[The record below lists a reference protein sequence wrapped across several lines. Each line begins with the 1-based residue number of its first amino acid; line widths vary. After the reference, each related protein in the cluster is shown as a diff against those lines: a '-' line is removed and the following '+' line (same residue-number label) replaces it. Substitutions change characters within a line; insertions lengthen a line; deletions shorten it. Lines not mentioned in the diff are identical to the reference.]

1 MKSKLLISICAL
13 WYILFLGSCTQSEQV
28 TELLLQ
34 ADSIIYN
41 HPDSVEN
48 ILNKISNVKL
58 SDRQSA
64 DYWRLRTNTHILK
77 RKSTAEDSMIVP
89 ALNYYKKHKMQ
100 KELKESY
107 RLTLNH
113 LAWKNDSTNYR
124 LYIEE
129 AEQLAK
135 QENDSLLNYTI
146 LRSIGNNFYDRK
158 NYESA
163 YQYYV
168 KASEYNDSDPS
179 IFYTAAL
186 AYSQIKNNDSIDYWM
201 QKAINLAKQQK
212 DTAAV
217 FHYYRN
223 YADIQTVAKEYD
235 KALINIRNME
245 RYNTYPFSAAPFMNA
260 MIFFQQHKLD
270 SAQYYLKKMTEQNLG
285 PDDKRSFLFTKKGL
299 EVFQNIISYAQGG
312 SFDFQSIGQYTD
324 SLNTDREIRM
334 RKFEEQVL
342 AKQQLAEQNQELI
355 INKQRTQL
363 LLLSIL
369 SLALTIAV
377 IAYLYIKRKKD
388 KLYRMEEKMESLQ
401 KLLADVS
408 DDLKYSR
415 ENSSYFKKVL
425 LQQLGLIRLTASNP
439 TKQNQEMLQC
449 MTKISNHEIPVD
461 SLIVWEDLYALID
474 SLYDNLYTK
483 MKKNFGDILT
493 EKEIQLCCLL
503 CANFTTK
510 EINVITQQ
518 SIRTIYQ
525 RKTTIREKLNMQQ
538 AEDIVEFINK

>member
-1 MKSKLLISICAL
+1 MKCKRIISICTF
-13 WYILFLGSCTQSEQV
+13 WYILFLSSCTKSEQI
-28 TELLLQ
+28 TELLVH
-34 ADSIIYN
+34 ADSIVYS

-48 ILNKISNVKL
+48 ILNKISDIKL
-58 SDRQSA
+58 SDRQTA
-64 DYWRLRTNTHILK
+64 DYSRLRTNAHILN
-77 RKSTAEDSMIVP
+77 RKSTVEDSMIIY
-89 ALNYYKKHKMQ
+89 ALNYYKKHNMQ

-107 RLTLNH
+107 MLALNH

-124 LYIEE
+124 LYMED
-129 AEQLAK
+129 AK
-135 QENDSLLNYTI
+135 ELVKLENDSLFSFTI
-146 LRSIGNNFYDRK
+146 LRSIANNYYDKK
-158 NYESA
+158 NYELA
-163 YQYYV
+163 YRYYV
-168 KASEYNDSDPS
+168 KASEYNDFDPS

-186 AYSQIKNNDSIDYWM
+186 ANSQIKNNDSVDYWM

-212 DTAAV
+212 DTASV

-223 YADIQTVAKEYD
+223 YADIQIGAKKYD

-245 RYNTYPFSAAPFMNA
+245 RYNRYPINVAPFMTA
-260 MIFFQQHKLD
+260 IIFFQQHKLD
-270 SAQYYLKKMTEQNLG
+270 SAQYYLNKMTEQKLG
-285 PDDKRSFLFTKKGL
+285 SNDKRSFLFTKKGL
-299 EVFQNIISYAQGG
+299 EFFQNIISYAQGG

-324 SLNTDREIRM
+324 SLNVDREIRM
-334 RKFEEQVL
+334 KKFEEQVL
-342 AKQQLAEQNQELI
+342 AKQQLSEQNHALI
-355 INKQRTQL
+355 INKQRIQL

-369 SLALTIAV
+369 SLALIVAV
-377 IAYLYIKRKKD
+377 IAYLYIKRKKE

-449 MTKISNHEIPVD
+449 MTKITNDEIPVD

-474 SLYDNLYTK
+474 SLYNNLYTK
-483 MKKNFGDILT
+483 MKNSFGDILT
-493 EKEIQLCCLL
+493 EKEMQLCCLL
-503 CANFTTK
+503 CAHFTTK

-518 SIRTIYQ
+518 SVRTIYQ
-525 RKTTIREKLNMQQ
+525 RKTTIREKLNMQE
-538 AEDIVEFINK
+538 AEDIIEFIRR